1 MVTSP
6 STADHRY
13 VYSFLTWPDPGHVAR
28 RARRMS
34 NARAWEDGCPN
45 PAWDVYAFRSG
56 DAAQVEI
63 AIAA

>member
-1 MVTSP
+1 
-6 STADHRY
+6 
-13 VYSFLTWPDPGHVAR
+13 
-28 RARRMS
+28 MS